1 MNQECNQGCYHFI
14 GIGGIGMS
22 GLAKMLL
29 EQKQRVSGS
38 DIASSVLTDALI
50 RAGAT
55 IHVGHAKEHV
65 PDGATV
71 IYSSDISQDNPELVA
86 AIDKKCP
93 LLHRSDLLVT
103 LMQNHSVIAIAG
115 THGKTTT
122 TALLTHVLHAAGLDP
137 SFAVGGQMQGTQ
149 SNAAFGKGP
158 YFVAEADES
167 DGSFLK
173 YSYEY
178 AIVTNVDTDHLAHFG
193 NWEALVEAFRKFM
206 HPQKPPKMLFTCAD
220 DVTLEA
226 LGIPGI
232 SYGFSDKARLR
243 ITNFS
248 QTSFQI
254 QYDVVFDGKIY
265 KEVQVSLTGRH
276 NALNSLAVFGL
287 VLSLGVSEEACR
299 AALKTFSGVKRRLEK
314 KGEKDG
320 VLFFDDYAHHP
331 TEIATTLQA
340 LRQALPGRRLIV
352 AFQPHRY
359 SRMRFLLK
367 NFAATF
373 DDADLVVITDLYT
386 AKETPVPQVTS
397 EAIYEEIK
405 RHYPTKTIFVP
416 RIDLVEGLKVK
427 LCPGD
432 VLVTMGA
439 GDITKVGPEL
449 CQEM

>member
-1 MNQECNQGCYHFI
+1 MNTECYHFI

-29 EQKQRVSGS
+29 EQKQKVSGS
-38 DIASSVLTDALI
+38 DIASSVLTDTLI
-50 RAGAT
+50 DKGAT
-55 IHVGHAKEHV
+55 IYIGHAKEHV
-65 PDGATV
+65 PDDATV

-86 AIDKKCP
+86 AIDKKCR

-122 TALLTHVLHAAGLDP
+122 TALLTHVLQSAGFDP
-137 SFAVGGQMQGTQ
+137 SFAVGGHMHGVQT
-149 SNAAFGKGP
+149 NAAFGKGMH
-158 YFVAEADES
+158 FVAEADES

-173 YSYEY
+173 YSYDY
-178 AIVTNVDTDHLAHFG
+178 AIVTNIDTDHLAHFG
-193 NWEALVEAFRKFM
+193 NWETLVEAFRKFM
-206 HPQKPPKMLFTCAD
+206 HAKREPKLLFTCAD
-220 DVTLEA
+220 DITLNA
-226 LGIPGI
+226 LDMPGI
-232 SYGFSDKARLR
+232 SYGFSEKARLR

-254 QYDVVFDGKIY
+254 QYDVHFDGKVY

-287 VLSLGVSEEACR
+287 AVSLGVSEEACR
-299 AALKTFSGVKRRLEK
+299 AAFKTFSGVKRRLEK
-314 KGEKDG
+314 KGEKNG
-320 VLFFDDYAHHP
+320 IVFFDDYAHHP

-340 LRQALPGRRLIV
+340 LRQALPERRLIV

-397 EAIYEEIK
+397 EAIYEEIR
-405 RHYPTKTIFVP
+405 RHYPTKTIFLSRV
-416 RIDLVEGLKVK
+416 DLVEGLKAK
-427 LCPGD
+427 LSPGD

-449 CQEM
+449 CQGM